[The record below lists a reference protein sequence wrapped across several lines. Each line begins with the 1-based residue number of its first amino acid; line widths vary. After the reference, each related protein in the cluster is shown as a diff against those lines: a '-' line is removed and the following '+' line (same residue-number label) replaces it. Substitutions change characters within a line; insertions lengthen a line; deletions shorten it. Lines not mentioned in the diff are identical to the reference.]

1 MAVVKEKERDRKQ
14 ILNYKRHHEV
24 LREFNHL
31 YWKYSKCRQERSKFD
46 ENQCVQKI
54 DMRQRKYKKKM
65 AMPTPLWELDN

>member
-1 MAVVKEKERDRKQ
+1 M
-14 ILNYKRHHEV
+14 
-24 LREFNHL
+24 LREFNYL